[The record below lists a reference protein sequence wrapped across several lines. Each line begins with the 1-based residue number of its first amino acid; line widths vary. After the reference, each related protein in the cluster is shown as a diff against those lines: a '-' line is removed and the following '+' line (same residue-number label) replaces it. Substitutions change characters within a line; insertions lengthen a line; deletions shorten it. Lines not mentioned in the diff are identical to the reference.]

1 MPVDEPIVAI
11 LTGRVFMMAEV
22 DRAAVFI
29 PPGIVGIVRADSKK
43 SAGILPCGIE
53 KIFLETL
60 LVKVFKKLHDL
71 LGENDVQP
79 I

>member
-29 PPGIVGIVRADSKK
+29 PQGIVGIVWADRKK
-43 SAGILPCGIE
+43 NAGILPYGIE